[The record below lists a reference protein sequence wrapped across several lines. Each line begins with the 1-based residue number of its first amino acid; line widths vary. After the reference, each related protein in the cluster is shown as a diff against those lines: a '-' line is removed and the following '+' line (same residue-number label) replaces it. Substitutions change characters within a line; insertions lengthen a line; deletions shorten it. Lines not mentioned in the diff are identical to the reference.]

1 VRADAVDH
9 ERHQQ
14 EDQPATQVAELAAL
28 GELIR

>member
-1 VRADAVDH
+1 VGADAIDH